1 MIKSSHLPPPS
12 SQPEP
17 GIGRVFPKATDIDD
31 VRLHG
36 EILLDEILYKLVI
49 IDRELRWHSGNNDI
63 F

>member
-1 MIKSSHLPPPS
+1 MSRKNET
-12 SQPEP
+12 EP
-17 GIGRVFPKATDIDD
+17 GIGGVFPKVTDIDD

-49 IDRELRWHSGNNDI
+49 FNSELRWQSGNDDI